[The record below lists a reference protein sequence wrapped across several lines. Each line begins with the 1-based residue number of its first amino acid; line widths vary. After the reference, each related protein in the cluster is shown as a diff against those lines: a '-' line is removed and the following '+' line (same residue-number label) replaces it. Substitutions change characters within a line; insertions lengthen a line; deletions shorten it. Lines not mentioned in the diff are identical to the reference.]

1 MDFVLQQKEVVCRT
15 LFSWHLYSA
24 PRDTHM
30 EYSATPESGIS
41 PLRIMNIA
49 CAFYESSVLL
59 TSVSL
64 GIFKALAKAPGSSTS
79 AVAGQ
84 CGLDAE
90 KTRLLL
96 DACVALEL
104 AKKEGDGYS
113 NSDEASQYLVS
124 GSPTDLSQ
132 ALMYNRDVFPAWTN
146 LEELIKTGK
155 PVDNP
160 EAHLGRDPQRTQAFA
175 RAMHARVLS
184 IGRGVIPLLDFGG
197 CSKILDIGGGTGAY
211 ASLITAANP
220 GINCTVLDLPRIIDA
235 APALHAGSP
244 DSNRITF
251 IADDYHTA
259 SFPGDNDVILIFGV
273 LHQEHPEAVASILSR
288 SAAALKP
295 GGRIYIMDMM
305 TDGSR
310 TQPKFSALFALNMAL
325 TTQHGWV
332 FSSEDLEKWLRDA
345 GFSQYKC
352 QPLPD
357 PLPHWLA
364 RANRK
369 S

>member
-1 MDFVLQQKEVVCRT
+1 MKHR
-15 LFSWHLYSA
+15 A
-24 PRDTHM
+24 NPK
-30 EYSATPESGIS
+30 SGIS
-41 PLRIMNIA
+41 PLRIMDMA

-64 GIFKALAKAPGSSTS
+64 GIFTALAKVPGSSTS
-79 AVAGQ
+79 TVSDQ

-104 AKKEGDGYS
+104 ATKKGDGYW
-113 NSDEASQYLVS
+113 NSDETSRYLVS

-132 ALMYNRDVFPAWTN
+132 ALMYNRDVFPAWRN
-146 LEELIKTGK
+146 LEELIRTGD
-155 PVDNP
+155 PVDDP
-160 EAHLGRDPQRTQAFA
+160 EAHLGHDPHCTQAFA

-184 IGRGVIPLLDFGG
+184 IGRAVIPLLDLGD

-211 ASLITAANP
+211 ASLIVAANP
-220 GINCTVLDLPRIIDA
+220 GVNCTVLDLPQIIAA

-244 DSNRITF
+244 NSNRITF
-251 IADDYHTA
+251 MADDYHTA
-259 SFPGDNDVILIFGV
+259 SFPGDNDAILIFGV
-273 LHQEHPEAVASILSR
+273 LHQEHPDAIASILTR
-288 SAAALKP
+288 SAAALKSK
-295 GGRIYIMDMM
+295 GRIYIMDMM

-325 TTQHGWV
+325 TTHHGWV
-332 FSSEDLEKWLRDA
+332 FSSQDLETWLSAA
-345 GFSQYKC
+345 GFSDYKC
-352 QPLPD
+352 QPLPN

-364 RANRK
+364 QANLK
-369 S
+369 P